1 MMQRE
6 MRSLEDVERDEELRE
21 DDAERDERVLQRYG
35 RLKRMMMRRE
45 MGGQRG
51 YDAEKDGELTE
62 DVHAMILG
70 LWNVGKRSS
79 GIGSICNKCNEKG
92 LQPMPVTCVGCAEC
106 MCYYFS

>member
-1 MMQRE
+1 
-6 MRSLEDVERDEELRE
+6 VERDEELRE
-21 DDAERDERVLQRYG
+21 DDEERWEV
-35 RLKRMMMRRE
+35 RE
-45 MGGQRG
+45 DD
-51 YDAEKDGELTE
+51 DAEKDGELTE

>member
-1 MMQRE
+1 M
-6 MRSLEDVERDEELRE
+6 ERDEELRE
-21 DDAERDERVLQRYG
+21 DDEERWEV
-35 RLKRMMMRRE
+35 RE
-45 MGGQRG
+45 DD
-51 YDAEKDGELTE
+51 DAEKDGELTE

>member
-1 MMQRE
+1 M
-6 MRSLEDVERDEELRE
+6 ERDEELRE
-21 DDAERDERVLQRYG
+21 DDEERWEV
-35 RLKRMMMRRE
+35 RE
-45 MGGQRG
+45 
-51 YDAEKDGELTE
+51 DDPAEKDGELTE